1 MDNPFKHINQ
11 PLKEVPQELKSKVMS
26 DIAMAKL
33 IMDLAALFSYNIGD
47 VIETVMRSRKP
58 NKIEY
63 NTKKNPN

>member
-47 VIETVMRSRKP
+47 VIETVMRSRKS
-58 NKIEY
+58 NK
-63 NTKKNPN
+63 